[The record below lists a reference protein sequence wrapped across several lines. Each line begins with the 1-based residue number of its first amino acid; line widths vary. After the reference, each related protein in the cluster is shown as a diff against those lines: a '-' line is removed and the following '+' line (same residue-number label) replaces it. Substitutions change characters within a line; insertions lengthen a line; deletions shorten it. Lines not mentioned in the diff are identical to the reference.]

1 MSLRPAHET
10 KHIAI
15 IDYPFRE
22 HVFYLAQRDNGAT
35 NGTGLWLGAQCL
47 TLYLADLLKNK
58 SPSSGLSAGV
68 NRPRVIELGSGIGL
82 SALALASMGWDVIAT
97 DLQDVI
103 SAVLSSNV
111 TRNGAQLPPSSS
123 GIEVRI
129 LDWTVPPDL
138 WVWDDPHSIASHCVQ
153 KPSYPVH
160 HRPILAP
167 PFDLIISSDTL
178 YSAALVTPLL
188 RTLHELCKVS
198 IASSP
203 EARSPP
209 IYLCVERRDPG
220 LIDRALSEAQN
231 SWKFKVERVPHK
243 RLARAMEKG
252 GARWGKGDWDDVE
265 IWKLSL
271 QP

>member
-10 KHIAI
+10 KHIPLL
-15 IDYPFRE
+15 DYPFRD
-22 HVFYLAQRDNGAT
+22 HVFHLAQRDNGAT

-58 SPSSGLSAGV
+58 SPSSGLSAGA

-82 SALALASMGWDVIAT
+82 SALALASIGWDVIAT
-97 DLQDVI
+97 DLPDVI
-103 SAVLSSNV
+103 SAVLSSNIS
-111 TRNGAQLPPSSS
+111 RNRVQLPPSSG
-123 GIEVRI
+123 GIEVRV

-138 WVWDDPHSIASHCVQ
+138 WVWDNPQSIASHCVE
-153 KPSYPVH
+153 KSLAVH
-160 HRPILAP
+160 QHPILAP

-188 RTLHELCKVS
+188 RALHELCKVS

-203 EARSPP
+203 EVRSPP

-220 LIDRALSEAQN
+220 LMDHALSEARDT
-231 SWKFKVERVPHK
+231 WKFKVERVPHK
-243 RLARAMEKG
+243 RLARAMDKG
-252 GARWGKGDWDDVE
+252 GARWEKGEWDDVE

-271 QP
+271 HT